1 MCRWL
6 TIVPRDSFRQREELA
21 MTEIADIT
29 NKYGTSLSATALSLQ
44 VLFDRPMLPKAESE
58 FKSFKLGIA
67 VIPIK
72 RMYLERFQETLTGQ

>member
-6 TIVPRDSFRQREELA
+6 TIVPRDSCRQPEELA
-21 MTEIADIT
+21 MTEKADIP
-29 NKYGTSLSATALSLQ
+29 NKFGTSWNASVLSLQ
-44 VLFDRPMLPKAESE
+44 VLFARPMLLKAESE

-72 RMYLERFQETLTGQ
+72 RIYLERLRETLTGQ